1 MDTEAELSDSWW
13 ERVKYYAQ
21 LVVERVE
28 CGVNAVKELLS
39 TLTIDERWGVILE
52 FEDACPDKFSQL
64 VTNAPQWTEWMV

>member
-1 MDTEAELSDSWW
+1 MDTDAELSDSWW

-39 TLTIDERWGVILE
+39 TLTKDERLGVILE
-52 FEDACPDKFSQL
+52 FEDVDPQKFAQL
-64 VTNAPQWTEWMV
+64 VSDAPQWTEWMG